1 MEYIDFQTQDV
12 SVTVTYYTMVVN
24 NRSKSPRFCRISL
37 YGERMRTDD
46 YDLAMHL
53 KYKRFFFI
61 GA

>member
-1 MEYIDFQTQDV
+1 MNYIDFQTQDV
-12 SVTVTYYTMVVN
+12 SVTVTNYTMIVN
-24 NRSKSPRFCRISL
+24 NKSKKPRFCRITL
-37 YGERMRTDD
+37 YGERFRTDD